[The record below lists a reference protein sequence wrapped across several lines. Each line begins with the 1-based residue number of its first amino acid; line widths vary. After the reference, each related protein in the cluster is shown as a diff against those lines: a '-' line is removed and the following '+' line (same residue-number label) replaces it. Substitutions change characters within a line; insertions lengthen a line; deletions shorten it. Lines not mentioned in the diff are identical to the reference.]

1 MTYCNTSVAE
11 IIHTIDRIKNQQQ
24 ELEVIVSNTLIFQSD
39 KIIDLES
46 LIDPFSSNG
55 EAICNVGM
63 EDYEI

>member
-1 MTYCNTSVAE
+1 MTYSNTSVAK
-11 IIHTIDRIKNQQQ
+11 IIDRIDWIKNHLQ
-24 ELEVIVSNTLIFQSD
+24 ELEMTVSNTLIFQSD

-55 EAICNVGM
+55 QAICNVGR